1 MPIPVLQFDSI
12 TLLTA
17 GNFNYESFIQD
28 NVCLSK
34 NELLIHGKKCSLQDE
49 S

>member
-1 MPIPVLQFDSI
+1 MAILVLQFDSI
-12 TLLTA
+12 TSLTA